1 MYTIDAN
8 IFARDADPN
17 DPHHM
22 ICRDLLA
29 MLDRRQI
36 PIFMP
41 NLVLAEVAATVSR
54 TRRDPIRAHLTVD
67 ALRAFAHMHVVVI
80 DDRLATAAAEIAADR
95 AIRGADAR
103 YVAIAQAYQCT
114 LVSLD
119 REQRERAVTVVAV
132 QTPAE
137 AYDVLNTG
145 AR

>member
-17 DPHHM
+17 DPYHM

-29 MLDRRQI
+29 TLDRRQI

-67 ALRAFAHMHVVVI
+67 AMRAFAHMHVVVI

-119 REQRERAVTVVAV
+119 REQRERATAVIPV

-137 AYDVLNTG
+137 AQHALR
-145 AR
+145 ARA